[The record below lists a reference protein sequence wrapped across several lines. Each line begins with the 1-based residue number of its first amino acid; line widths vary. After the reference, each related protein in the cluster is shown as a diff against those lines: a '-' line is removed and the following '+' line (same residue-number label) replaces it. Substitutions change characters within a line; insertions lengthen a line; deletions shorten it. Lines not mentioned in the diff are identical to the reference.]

1 MLPQVINRY
10 AVVIGP
16 RTRFLQWVQAT
27 VPIRE
32 PATLA
37 DLRAEASV
45 YLLTPGHE
53 MDPLE
58 LSLKRHYGQIFDREL
73 ESWCID
79 ESTWPSDRGWAV
91 FQEWFEYEIG
101 SMVIDLDPKPLR
113 REPL

>member
-1 MLPQVINRY
+1 MLSQVINRN
-10 AVVIGP
+10 AVVIRP
-16 RTRFLQWVQAT
+16 KTRFLQWVQST
-27 VPIRE
+27 VPIDE

-45 YLLTPGHE
+45 YLLSPGDE

-58 LSLKRHYGQIFDREL
+58 LSLKRHYGQIFSREL
-73 ESWCID
+73 EAWCID
-79 ESTWPSDRGWAV
+79 ESTWPMDRDWDV